1 MFSSSKLKKSQGVRG
16 FIMRK
21 FSYPL
26 IIFGVIFFMTR
37 AGFSKS
43 LYSPKKNSIKI
54 IVPKNVVI
62 GDPFE
67 LKIYIKKHIS
77 NIQLSWL
84 NRKLD
89 LTRLNQDTITI
100 FLGSDIK
107 KDKPGIKLL
116 TIKYGNKK
124 ILKRIYLKKRKF
136 TVTRIH
142 VSKKFSSLSKKDLN
156 RYFREK
162 RIVESILFKVTKK
175 CYYEK
180 NFIPPILPLIISSPY
195 GRVRI
200 INNKNRSIHTG
211 IDIKAKEGTPVKAI
225 NSGIVALTMD
235 QFFSGKSIY
244 IDHGYGIVSMYFH
257 LKKILV
263 KKGQKVKKGQIIAL
277 SGKSGRVSG
286 PHLHLG
292 VSILGKMVDPEK
304 LIKKF

>member
-1 MFSSSKLKKSQGVRG
+1 MV
-16 FIMRK
+16 
-21 FSYPL
+21 
-26 IIFGVIFFMTR
+26 FFMR
-37 AGFSKS
+37 HVGFGKN
-43 LYSPKKNSIKI
+43 LSPPKESSIKI
-54 IVPKNVVI
+54 IVPKNVII

-67 LKIYIKKHIS
+67 LKIYSKKPPS
-77 NIQLSWL
+77 NIQLYWL

-89 LTRLNQDTITI
+89 LTRLNLDSVTI

-124 ILKRIYLKKRKF
+124 ILKRIYLKKRKLSI
-136 TVTRIH
+136 TRIQ
-142 VSKKFSSLSKKDLN
+142 VPRKFSSLSKKDLN

-162 RIVESILFKVTKK
+162 KIVESVLFKVTKK
-175 CYYEK
+175 RYYEK
-180 NFIPPILPLIISSPY
+180 DFIPPILPLIISSPY

-200 INNKNRSIHTG
+200 INNKNPSIHTG

-225 NSGIVALTMD
+225 NSGIVTLTMD

-263 KKGQKVKKGQIIAL
+263 KQGQKVKKGQIIAL

>member
-1 MFSSSKLKKSQGVRG
+1 MV
-16 FIMRK
+16 
-21 FSYPL
+21 
-26 IIFGVIFFMTR
+26 FFMR
-37 AGFSKS
+37 HVGFGKN
-43 LYSPKKNSIKI
+43 LSPPKESSIKI
-54 IVPKNVVI
+54 IVPKNVII

-67 LKIYIKKHIS
+67 LKIYSKKPPS
-77 NIQLSWL
+77 NIQLYWL

-89 LTRLNQDTITI
+89 LTRLNLDSVTI

-124 ILKRIYLKKRKF
+124 ILKRIYLKKRKPSI
-136 TVTRIH
+136 TRIQ
-142 VSKKFSSLSKKDLN
+142 VPRKFSSLSKKDLK

-162 RIVESILFKVTKK
+162 RIVESVLFKVTKK
-175 CYYEK
+175 RYYEK
-180 NFIPPILPLIISSPY
+180 DFIPPILPFIISSPY

-200 INNKNRSIHTG
+200 INNKNPSIHTG

-225 NSGIVALTMD
+225 NFGIVALTMD

-263 KKGQKVKKGQIIAL
+263 KQGQKVKKGQIIAL

-292 VSILGKMVDPEK
+292 VSILGKRVDPEK

>member
-1 MFSSSKLKKSQGVRG
+1 MV
-16 FIMRK
+16 
-21 FSYPL
+21 
-26 IIFGVIFFMTR
+26 FFMDYV
-37 AGFSKS
+37 GFSKS
-43 LYSPKKNSIKI
+43 LYPPKKNSIKI

-67 LKIYIKKHIS
+67 LKIYFKKTPLHIQ
-77 NIQLSWL
+77 IFWL
-84 NRKLD
+84 NRKLE
-89 LTRLNQDTITI
+89 LTCLNHNTITI

-107 KDKPGIKLL
+107 RDKPGFKLL

-124 ILKRIYLKKRKF
+124 ILKRIYLKKRKSSI
-136 TVTRIH
+136 TRIQ
-142 VSKKFSSLSKKDLN
+142 VPRKFSSLSKKDLK

-162 RIVESILFKVTKK
+162 RIVESVLFKVTKK
-175 CYYEK
+175 RYYEK
-180 NFIPPILPLIISSPY
+180 DFIPPILPFIISSPY

-200 INNKNRSIHTG
+200 INNKNPSIHTG

-263 KKGQKVKKGQIIAL
+263 KQGQKVKKGQIIAL

-292 VSILGKMVDPEK
+292 VSILGKMVAPEK

>member
-1 MFSSSKLKKSQGVRG
+1 
-16 FIMRK
+16 MRK
-21 FSYPL
+21 FLYLL
-26 IIFGVIFFMTR
+26 IMLGLIFFMTH

-43 LYSPKKNSIKI
+43 LYPLKDNSIKI

-62 GDPFE
+62 GDAFE
-67 LKIYIKKHIS
+67 LKIYFKKPTS

-89 LTRLNQDTITI
+89 LTCLNHNTITI

-124 ILKRIYLKKRKF
+124 ILKRIYLKKRKLSI
-136 TVTRIH
+136 TRIQ
-142 VSKKFSSLSKKDLN
+142 VPRKFSSLSKKDLN

-162 RIVESILFKVTKK
+162 KIVESVLFKVTKK
-175 CYYEK
+175 RYYEK
-180 NFIPPILPLIISSPY
+180 DFIPPILPLIISSPY

-200 INNKNRSIHTG
+200 INNKNPSIHTG

-244 IDHGYGIVSMYFH
+244 IDHGYGIISMYFH
-257 LKKILV
+257 LKKIMV
-263 KKGQKVKKGQIIAL
+263 KQGQKVKKGQLIAL

-292 VSILGKMVDPEK
+292 VSILGKRVDPEK